1 VLYNLFT
8 YPNTS
13 TPSSAGWQTGLQY
26 YSLLFLYEAFS
37 TKKTTSTGTVVVDL
51 NLTDPSTTAGYAIYD
66 ANSTTLPRNLV
77 FFNFA
82 SDGARNFSLPSGLVS
97 SHGIFVQV
105 RTLSA
110 SNIAENSPTQITYA
124 GQTVDGD
131 GNIQGLLSEESF
143 QCGNGCDVQVS
154 GPGVSLVFLRD
165 EGEGEVSEGQK
176 IRPSASLALVT
187 TSVSIG
193 VLLAY
198 VI

>member
-37 TKKTTSTGTVVVDL
+37 TKQTTSMGTVVVDL
-51 NLTDPSTTAGYAIYD
+51 NLTDPNAAAGYAIYD
-66 ANSTTLPRNLV
+66 ANSTTSLPRNLV

-82 SDGARNFSLPSGLVS
+82 SDGARNFSLPPGLVS
-97 SHGIFVQV
+97 SRDISVRV
-105 RTLSA
+105 RTLLAPS
-110 SNIAENSPTQITYA
+110 ITENSPTQVTYA
-124 GQTVDGD
+124 GQTIN
-131 GNIQGLLSEESF
+131 GNGTVQGVLSEKSF
-143 QCGNGCDVQVS
+143 QCGNGCDVQVP
-154 GPGVSLVFLRD
+154 GPGVSLVFLQD
-165 EGEGEVSEGQK
+165 EPEGKASKGRGV
-176 IRPSASLALVT
+176 RPSASPALATL
-187 TSVSIG
+187 VSIG